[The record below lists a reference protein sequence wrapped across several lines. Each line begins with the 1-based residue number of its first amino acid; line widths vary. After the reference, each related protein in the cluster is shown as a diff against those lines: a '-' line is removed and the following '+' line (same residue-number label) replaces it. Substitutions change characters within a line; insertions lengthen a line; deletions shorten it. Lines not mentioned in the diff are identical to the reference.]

1 MLSVYITVLVLL
13 LLIIATLVGCW
24 WKRRRTYR
32 GLVRAGLPTVYWRPK
47 FVRYHVH
54 DEAHSL
60 KLASSSITNILP
72 RMQRLQGPFGM
83 YGTVYG
89 VSTAVV
95 HVAHP
100 VAALAILQN
109 NNSTATASNSKAPAY
124 DHFKNF
130 CGEGVF
136 TAEGDDW
143 RRKRAAVLHALM
155 RGGSWLD
162 RVQGEAEGAVQSLMR
177 ELDRRIQP
185 RSDMSES
192 FCRVPNI
199 VPLLQRATIGLIY
212 RFLTHRDLSTLESK
226 EEEGSTVSTL
236 PDTDDDD
243 SLEGVDSCPATART
257 IESADKA
264 RPSLLTSYLTSIT
277 RIRMILLAQSRSIW
291 FLLPRWCYTQFASL
305 YRTEEETMGPIRQV
319 AAEAIASAAPM
330 SPLQQLQQLPL
341 YSDQNGKCAKNL
353 MDEAIT
359 LLFAGQDTSAA
370 TLSWTLHLL
379 TIHPHVQTKLAEEVC
394 REVSADET
402 LSKKLLARLPYLD
415 AVLKESMRL
424 YPVAPFVVR
433 QVGKNLHIEGSE
445 DDQKKSSHVTLPEGA
460 LACIWIYSLH
470 RNPEF
475 WERPDDFWPERWL
488 TEDNSATPG
497 SYMPFAAG
505 SRNCVGQPLA
515 SIILRTLLARLIHR
529 YEFRDE
535 RVVAAA
541 TDRALQRDGCND
553 MDAASKIPC
562 QGDPNIKFRKEM
574 QAGFTVLPDG
584 NLPLIVQL
592 RDHQKGAKEII
603 RGGAERS

>member
-1 MLSVYITVLVLL
+1 
-13 LLIIATLVGCW
+13 
-24 WKRRRTYR
+24 
-32 GLVRAGLPTVYWRPK
+32 
-47 FVRYHVH
+47 VRYHVD
-54 DEAHSL
+54 DEVTNNQ

-72 RMQRLQGPFGM
+72 RMLRLQGPFGM

-109 NNSTATASNSKAPAY
+109 NSSSSTSKAPAY
-124 DHFKNF
+124 NHFKNF

-143 RRKRAAVLHALM
+143 RRKRAAVLHALT
-155 RGGSWLD
+155 RSGSGSLFFD
-162 RVQGEAEGAVQSLMR
+162 RVQGEAEGAVETLMR
-177 ELDRRIQP
+177 ELDRRIRHCQLRQQQP
-185 RSDMSES
+185 TSDLDEAL
-192 FCRVPNI
+192 CRIPNI

-212 RFLTHRDLSTLESK
+212 RFLTHRDLATLESK
-226 EEEGSTVSTL
+226 EEESSTVSTL
-236 PDTDDDD
+236 PDSDDDD
-243 SLEGVDSCPATART
+243 SLEGKESCPATARAS
-257 IESADKA
+257 ESGAKSM
-264 RPSLLTSYLTSIT
+264 PSLLALYLTSIT

-291 FLLPRWCYTQFASL
+291 FLLPRWCYTQFSSL
-305 YRTEEETMGPIRQV
+305 YRAEEETMVPIRQV
-319 AAEAIASAAPM
+319 AAEAIARAAPM
-330 SPLQQLQQLPL
+330 SPLRQLQQLPL
-341 YSDQNGKCAKNL
+341 YSESNGKCSKNL

-379 TIHPHVQTKLAEEVC
+379 TIHPHVQAKLAEEVC

-402 LSKKLLARLPYLD
+402 LSKKLLSRLPYLD

-433 QVGKNLHIEGSE
+433 QVGKNLQIDGSE
-445 DDQKKSSHVTLPEGA
+445 GDDPKKTSHVTLPEGS

-470 RNPEF
+470 RNPEY

-488 TEDNSATPG
+488 TDDNSITPG

-505 SRNCVGQPLA
+505 ARNCVGQPLA
-515 SIILRTLLARLIHR
+515 NVILRTLLARLIHR

-541 TDRALQRDGCND
+541 ADKALVLRDKGDNGGTTTE
-553 MDAASKIPC
+553 IPGE
-562 QGDPNIKFRKEM
+562 GDPSMKFRKEM
-574 QAGFTVLPDG
+574 QAGFTVLPQDG
-584 NLPLIVQL
+584 LPLIVQL
-592 RDHQKGAKEII
+592 REHQKATKET
-603 RGGAERS
+603 SQ